1 MAAGLPLVATQK
13 GAPVDPLTA
22 RGPIRSAA
30 GRHDPRGARHP
41 ARARLGRGAG
51 RGDHRQRLGRGRPRA
66 HAIRLLIEALAQLA
80 AYFDGRATRF
90 DLPLA
95 HGRTGL
101 QAQVLAALRPSRIGE
116 TRTYGDLSK
125 ALGAPAQAIGQACGA
140 NPLPILIP
148 CHRVLSATGLG
159 GFSAPGGVEAK
170 VWLLRHE
177 GAAGLLI

>member
-1 MAAGLPLVATQK
+1 MTRAALDTPLGPVWVETQ
-13 GAPVDPLTA
+13 GEAITACGWGEADRAPTNPL
-22 RGPIRSAA
+22 
-30 GRHDPRGARHP
+30 
-41 ARARLGRGAG
+41 
-51 RGDHRQRLGRGRPRA
+51 
-66 HAIRLLIEALAQLA
+66 LLEALTQLA
-80 AYFDGRATRF
+80 AYFEGRRQGF

-101 QAQVLAALRPSRIGE
+101 QAHVLEALRAIPHGD

-125 ALGAPAQAIGQACGA
+125 ALDAPAQAIGQACGA

-148 CHRVLSATGLG
+148 CHRVLSSTGLG

>member
-1 MAAGLPLVATQK
+1 MTRAALDSPL
-13 GAPVDPLTA
+13 GPVWVEA
-22 RGPIRSAA
+22 RGGAITACGWGEADRAPT
-30 GRHDPRGARHP
+30 DP
-41 ARARLGRGAG
+41 
-51 RGDHRQRLGRGRPRA
+51 
-66 HAIRLLIEALAQLA
+66 LLIEALAQLA
-80 AYFDGRATRF
+80 AYFEGRGHGF

-101 QAQVLAALRPSRIGE
+101 QADVLEALFAIPHGE
-116 TRTYGDLSK
+116 TRTYGDLSR

-148 CHRVLSATGLG
+148 CHRVLSSTGLG

>member
-1 MAAGLPLVATQK
+1 MTRAGMDTPLGPVRVEARNGAITALGWGAADP
-13 GAPVDPLTA
+13 APTDPLL
-22 RGPIRSAA
+22 R
-30 GRHDPRGARHP
+30 
-41 ARARLGRGAG
+41 
-51 RGDHRQRLGRGRPRA
+51 
-66 HAIRLLIEALAQLA
+66 EALAQLA
-80 AYFDGRATRF
+80 AYFAGRRDRF

-101 QAQVLAALRPSRIGE
+101 QARVLAALQDIPHGQ

-125 ALGAPAQAIGQACGA
+125 ILGAPAQAIGQACGA

-148 CHRVLSATGLG
+148 CHRVLGSNGLG

>member
-1 MAAGLPLVATQK
+1 MSRAALDTPLGPVWVEAQGPAITASGWGEACRATSD
-13 GAPVDPLTA
+13 PV
-22 RGPIRSAA
+22 
-30 GRHDPRGARHP
+30 
-41 ARARLGRGAG
+41 
-51 RGDHRQRLGRGRPRA
+51 
-66 HAIRLLIEALAQLA
+66 LIGALAQLA
-80 AYFDGRATRF
+80 AYFGGTRKGF

-101 QAQVLAALRPSRIGE
+101 QAKVLAALQAIPQGE

-148 CHRVLSATGLG
+148 CHRVLSASGLG
-159 GFSAPGGVEAK
+159 GFSAPGGVDAK

-177 GAAGLLI
+177 RAAGLLI

>member
-1 MAAGLPLVATQK
+1 VRAALDTPLGPIWVEAK
-13 GAPVDPLTA
+13 GGTITASGWGEADRTPTDPL
-22 RGPIRSAA
+22 
-30 GRHDPRGARHP
+30 
-41 ARARLGRGAG
+41 LV
-51 RGDHRQRLGRGRPRA
+51 
-66 HAIRLLIEALAQLA
+66 EALAQLA
-80 AYFDGRATRF
+80 AYFDGAPDPF

-101 QAQVLAALRPSRIGE
+101 QAQVLAALRAIPQGE
-116 TRTYGDLSK
+116 TRTYGDLST